1 MIVTVENM
9 NEQRKGWLNYPMLKK
24 SMLTTAAT
32 LGIAA
37 FGIAAGSTV
46 ASADTTYTVQAGDTL
61 SSISQ
66 KFANSSVDKL
76 AQDNNI
82 QNVNLIYVGQQL
94 LIKDNGE
101 TTQAPAQTAAQAA
114 PVQTTQSQAPVYYAQ
129 QPAAQSN
136 YGYQA
141 QQPAAQSNYNY
152 QAPATSSYTANLGGN
167 EAAAQAWI
175 AQRESGGSY
184 TARNGQYIGKYQLS
198 AAYLNGDYSAAN
210 QERVAQQYVASRYG
224 SWTNAQAFWQ
234 QHGWY

>member
-1 MIVTVENM
+1 MIVTVESM

-136 YGYQA
+136 Y
-141 QQPAAQSNYNY
+141 NY
-152 QAPATSSYTANLGGN
+152 QAPATNSYTANLGGN

>member
-114 PVQTTQSQAPVYYAQ
+114 PVQTTQSQTPVYY
-129 QPAAQSN
+129 
-136 YGYQA
+136 A

-152 QAPATSSYTANLGGN
+152 QAPATNSYTANLGGN

>member
-114 PVQTTQSQAPVYYAQ
+114 
-129 QPAAQSN
+129 
-136 YGYQA
+136 
-141 QQPAAQSNYNY
+141 QSNYNY
-152 QAPATSSYTANLGGN
+152 QAPATSSYTANLSGG
-167 EAAAQAWI
+167 EYAAQAWI

-184 TARNGQYIGKYQLS
+184 TATNGQYYGKYQLNR
-198 AAYLNGDYSAAN
+198 AYLNGDYSAAN

-234 QHGWY
+234 RHGWY

>member
-136 YGYQA
+136 Y
-141 QQPAAQSNYNY
+141 NY
-152 QAPATSSYTANLGGN
+152 QAPATNSYTANLGGN

-210 QERVAQQYVASRYG
+210 QERVAQQYVTSRYG

>member
-101 TTQAPAQTAAQAA
+101 TTQAPAQTAAQAV

-136 YGYQA
+136 Y
-141 QQPAAQSNYNY
+141 NY
-152 QAPATSSYTANLGGN
+152 QAPATNSYTANLGGN

>member
-1 MIVTVENM
+1 MIVTVESM

-129 QPAAQSN
+129 QPAT
-136 YGYQA
+136 
-141 QQPAAQSNYNY
+141 QSNYNY
-152 QAPATSSYTANLGGN
+152 QAPATSSSTASLGGS

>member
-114 PVQTTQSQAPVYYAQ
+114 PVQPTQSQAPVYYAQ

-136 YGYQA
+136 YNYQA
-141 QQPAAQSNYNY
+141 Q
-152 QAPATSSYTANLGGN
+152 ATSASTANLGGS

>member
-37 FGIAAGSTV
+37 FVIAAGSTV

-136 YGYQA
+136 Y
-141 QQPAAQSNYNY
+141 NY
-152 QAPATSSYTANLGGN
+152 QAPATNSYTANLGGN

>member
-1 MIVTVENM
+1 
-9 NEQRKGWLNYPMLKK
+9 MLKK

-136 YGYQA
+136 Y
-141 QQPAAQSNYNY
+141 NY
-152 QAPATSSYTANLGGN
+152 QASATNSYTANLGGN